1 MRARKALVAGGGAA
15 LAAVLWR
22 RRRLAKEYVEAAY
35 DDGSLVRL
43 ERGVEA
49 ADLLRDAREILRAA
63 RR

>member
-1 MRARKALVAGGGAA
+1 MRARNALVAAGGAA

-22 RRRLAKEYVEAAY
+22 RRFAKEYVEAAY

-49 ADLLRDAREILRAA
+49 ADLLRDAREILAAA